1 MVAAA
6 ESADVI
12 ARWTPLEKNGSIK
25 ADLRLMSEKTCMRLW
40 TILTSSISYNPVAV
54 AGVGRRRVAEITG
67 TFDTSKVQHASGSDE
82 FYYPGCTGKV
92 G

>member
-25 ADLRLMSEKTCMRLW
+25 ADLWLISEKTYMRL
-40 TILTSSISYNPVAV
+40 
-54 AGVGRRRVAEITG
+54 
-67 TFDTSKVQHASGSDE
+67 
-82 FYYPGCTGKV
+82 
-92 G
+92 

>member
-25 ADLRLMSEKTCMRLW
+25 AGLW
-40 TILTSSISYNPVAV
+40 LI
-54 AGVGRRRVAEITG
+54 
-67 TFDTSKVQHASGSDE
+67 
-82 FYYPGCTGKV
+82 
-92 G
+92 